1 MGIRLQLQVQRLD
14 VRPSLWIGQPSDNY
28 HDLLPGPAARARW
41 QSFELL
47 RQDGQL
53 APQRVEQKARV
64 LRALSAALALVGVE
78 RQAPFATQFD
88 PAGAHSFGLL
98 TLLEADRAPAL
109 KPGSRRVRSEKID
122 EDELVDHYAVAGD
135 ERISSPLCRNAH
147 RNVPGQAQRDAI
159 EQPAS
164 QRLAKVRDQ
173 PSHQAPVKHRPV
185 VSLITCAV
193 ATTLPLA
200 APRVQSPTEQEANSG
215 LFEGPAC
222 IALSV
227 QCSPYLLRCCHF
239 VGVAAAR
246 ARLADLRV
254 LDSPSLS
261 ESEYSDCPK

>member
-109 KPGSRRVRSEKID
+109 KPGSRRVRSEKVD
-122 EDELVDHYAVAGD
+122 EDKRVDPHYAVAGD
-135 ERISSPLCRNAH
+135 ERISSPLCPGRPAH
-147 RNVPGQAQRDAI
+147 RNLPGQAQRYAI
-159 EQPAS
+159 E
-164 QRLAKVRDQ
+164 
-173 PSHQAPVKHRPV
+173 
-185 VSLITCAV
+185 
-193 ATTLPLA
+193 
-200 APRVQSPTEQEANSG
+200 
-215 LFEGPAC
+215 
-222 IALSV
+222 
-227 QCSPYLLRCCHF
+227 
-239 VGVAAAR
+239 
-246 ARLADLRV
+246 
-254 LDSPSLS
+254 
-261 ESEYSDCPK
+261 